1 MILCN
6 IESTILEEGE
16 GDEVKMD
23 SSVLCDTTTFNFLST
38 ERDSKLRLSTKS
50 EPFDLLLLGMKRN
63 EKRIIRIDQK
73 TAVLF
78 HVKKVGT
85 VCEVLNDY
93 SVLHRIVGVEIDR
106 MEIRLEAALERMVD
120 RHFQS
125 FAEEIRNVKSTQE
138 AILNK
143 LDELTKTRDS

>member
-1 MILCN
+1 MAMIGQP
-6 IESTILEEGE
+6 ILP
-16 GDEVKMD
+16 D
-23 SSVLCDTTTFNFLST
+23 L
-38 ERDSKLRLSTKS
+38 
-50 EPFDLLLLGMKRN
+50 DLLT
-63 EKRIIRIDQK
+63 
-73 TAVLF
+73 TA
-78 HVKKVGT
+78 GT

-125 FAEEIRNVKSTQE
+125 FAEEVIRNVKSTQE